1 MANGP
6 ARVKPRRWEWAT
18 RGFGLSWSSC
28 RVSAHPKAGFSVVP
42 LEAFAEFM
50 AAGVGGVGDF
60 LL

>member
-1 MANGP
+1 MASGP
-6 ARVKPRRWEWAT
+6 ARAKPWRWEWAT
-18 RGFGLSWSSC
+18 CGFGLPWSSC

-50 AAGVGGVGDF
+50 AAGVEGVGDF